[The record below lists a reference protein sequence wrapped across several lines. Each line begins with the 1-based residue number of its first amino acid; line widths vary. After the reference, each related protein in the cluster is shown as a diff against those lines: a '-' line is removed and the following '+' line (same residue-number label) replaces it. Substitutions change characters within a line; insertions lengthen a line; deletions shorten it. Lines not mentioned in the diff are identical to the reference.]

1 MDPHTADGV
10 TVARRHRDQVD
21 TPIVCLETALPVKFA
36 DTIREAIGR
45 DPQIPERFAG
55 IMEAPRHVV
64 DLPDD
69 AEAVKDLIR
78 ERIAAVD
85 VR

>member
-1 MDPHTADGV
+1 
-10 TVARRHRDQVD
+10 
-21 TPIVCLETALPVKFA
+21 
-36 DTIREAIGR
+36 
-45 DPQIPERFAG
+45 
-55 IMEAPRHVV
+55 MEAPRHVV